1 MITKLLSDND
11 LIAKRTI
18 LNNEIDTI
26 LASNRK
32 TLKTTVRDKLRLL
45 NDELIRFKSSGVSY
59 KIIRS
64 LLDDRVG
71 LKVSEQT
78 LREHCQQELG
88 FIKRGQTAASHA
100 ISRESKRVTAQD
112 QQAIHDQG
120 QGQGQGNEQVNLITT
135 NPTKPTTPSLGD
147 LPVSEQ
153 INQQTTEL
161 LNKLENY

>member
-1 MITKLLSDND
+1 MITKLLSDDD

-64 LLDDRVG
+64 LLDERGG

-88 FIKRGQTAASHA
+88 FIKRGQTVTSHTT
-100 ISRESKRVTAQD
+100 SRETKIATAQG
-112 QQAIHDQG
+112 QQPIHDLEQR
-120 QGQGQGNEQVNLITT
+120 QEQVNRTTTEITS
-135 NPTKPTTPSLGD
+135 SLVD

-161 LNKLENY
+161 LNRLENY